1 MALGFFTLAGDAPPG
16 ASDALL
22 ADLAARLAQGGLRV
36 AGAVQ
41 INTSTKAR
49 EALRAGIAPDPD
61 DICDMDLAVLG
72 DDGPAIRISQSLG
85 PGSSGCRL
93 DTGALQLAAG
103 RVAARLD
110 QGADLVILTKFGKQ
124 EAFGR
129 GFRDVIGQA
138 LGAGLPV
145 LLHVGPDQRAAF
157 DDFAAG
163 MAEELHPEAIEDW
176 CRAMV
181 AGAPA

>member
-1 MALGFFTLAGDAPPG
+1 MTLGFFTLAADAPPG

-22 ADLAARLAQGGLRV
+22 ADLAARLATGGLRV

-41 INTSTKAR
+41 INSSTAAR
-49 EALRAGIAPDPD
+49 DALRAGRAPAPDD
-61 DICDMDLAVLG
+61 VCDMDLAVLG
-72 DDGPAIRISQSLG
+72 DDGPLIRISQSLG

-163 MAEELHPEAIEDW
+163 MAEELTPEAIEDW
-176 CRAMV
+176 CRSMV
-181 AGAPA
+181 AGAAA